1 MIGRKFTK
9 KSIMRTLKEIQTTYQ
24 TQGVKSLN
32 DSELLSLLGI
42 NSGQCNLQQLLL
54 KNNEELLKMGFR
66 KTTAMKI
73 RALSEVT
80 YRHQLSTIPSFT
92 QIRSSA
98 SAAALVSPLLKH
110 LSHEECWVMYLNRAN
125 KVIAKE
131 MLSSGGVCATVVD
144 QKLILKRALELLACS
159 LILVHNHPSG
169 QLNPGEQD
177 KSQTRVLKE
186 AAALFD
192 ISLIDHIIIA
202 GDGYFSFADDGL
214 L

>member
-1 MIGRKFTK
+1 
-9 KSIMRTLKEIQTTYQ
+9 MRTLKEIQNNYQ

-42 NSGQCNLQQLLL
+42 NSEECNLQQLLL
-54 KNNEELLKMGFR
+54 KNNEELLKMGYR
-66 KTTAMKI
+66 KATARKI
-73 RALSEVT
+73 RALSEVSLR
-80 YRHQLSTIPSFT
+80 YQLSSMPSMV

-98 SAAALVSPLLKH
+98 TAAELVSPLLKH
-110 LSHEECWVMYLNRAN
+110 LSHEECWVMYMNRAN

-144 QKLILKRALELLACS
+144 IKLVMKRALELLACS

-169 QLNPGEQD
+169 NAYPGEND
-177 KSQTRVLKE
+177 KVQTKLLKE
-186 AAALFD
+186 AASLFD
-192 ISLIDHIIIA
+192 ISLLDHIIIA

>member
-1 MIGRKFTK
+1 
-9 KSIMRTLKEIQTTYQ
+9 MRTLKEIQNNYQ

-42 NSGQCNLQQLLL
+42 NSEECNLQQLLL
-54 KNNEELLKMGFR
+54 KNNEELLKMGYR
-66 KTTAMKI
+66 KATARKI
-73 RALSEVT
+73 RALSEVSLR
-80 YRHQLSTIPSFT
+80 YQLSSMPSMV

-98 SAAALVSPLLKH
+98 NAAELVSPILKH
-110 LSHEECWVMYLNRAN
+110 LSHEECWVMYMNRAN

-144 QKLILKRALELLACS
+144 IKLVMKRALELLASS

-169 QLNPGEQD
+169 NASPGEND
-177 KSQTRVLKE
+177 KVQTRLLKE
-186 AAALFD
+186 AAGLFD
-192 ISLIDHIIIA
+192 ISLLDHIIIA

>member
-1 MIGRKFTK
+1 
-9 KSIMRTLKEIQTTYQ
+9 MRTLKEIQNNYQ

-42 NSGQCNLQQLLL
+42 NSEECNLQQLLL
-54 KNNEELLKMGFR
+54 KNNEELLKMGYR
-66 KTTAMKI
+66 KATARKI
-73 RALSEVT
+73 RALSEVSLR
-80 YRHQLSTIPSFT
+80 YQLSSMPSLV

-98 SAAALVSPLLKH
+98 AAAELVSPLLKH
-110 LSHEECWVMYLNRAN
+110 LSHEECWVMYMNRAN

-144 QKLILKRALELLACS
+144 IKLVMKRALELLACS

-169 QLNPGEQD
+169 NAYPGEND
-177 KSQTRVLKE
+177 KVQTKLLKE
-186 AAALFD
+186 AASLFD
-192 ISLIDHIIIA
+192 IALLDHIIIA

>member
-1 MIGRKFTK
+1 
-9 KSIMRTLKEIQTTYQ
+9 MRTLKEIQNNYQ

-42 NSGQCNLQQLLL
+42 NSEECNLQQLLL
-54 KNNEELLKMGFR
+54 KNNEELLKMGYR
-66 KTTAMKI
+66 KATARKI

-80 YRHQLSTIPSFT
+80 YRYQLSTIPSMT
-92 QIRSSA
+92 QVSSSS

-110 LSHEECWVMYLNRAN
+110 LPHEECWVMYLNRAN
-125 KVIAKE
+125 KVITKE
-131 MLSSGGVCATVVD
+131 MLSRGGVSATVVD
-144 QKLILKRALELLACS
+144 CKLILKRALELLACS

-177 KSQTRVLKE
+177 KIQTRVLKD
-186 AAALFD
+186 AAALLD
-192 ISLIDHIIIA
+192 ISLVDHIIIA